1 MKGIKLAIFLA
12 FLVIILSCEKQE
24 NTSQKYC
31 DEMKSMGIIDSFS
44 YPITPGTPEWKKLK
58 NTEEKRKAVNI
69 PEHILQ
75 NMCTH
80 GLVYSCAKCPSYRE
94 IWAFSDKQVGFE
106 VLVRDINSFAEL
118 CQRGDAG
125 REFFDYYRTL
135 QPADY
140 DTTWT
145 NIEKGDFVIHIYVT
159 EVYLSRQVFLT
170 QLTKRELGDIINDVY
185 LKYKEK
191 EKYDLSQICKLGSF
205 YLISNILYYNLE
217 YQPFISFV
225 ENNPRMPTFLSNF
238 VPAPVTYADFDS
250 LKFYTKSFLQTL
262 NE

>member
-1 MKGIKLAIFLA
+1 MKGINLLIFSS

-24 NTSQKYC
+24 NTSQKNC
-31 DEMKSMGIIDSFS
+31 DEMKLMGVIDSFS
-44 YPITPGTPEWKKLK
+44 YPILPGTPEWKKLK

-69 PEHILQ
+69 PEEILQ

-80 GLVYSCAKCPSYRE
+80 GLVYSCVKCPSYRE
-94 IWAFSDKQVGFE
+94 IWAFNYQQVGFDI
-106 VLVRDINSFAEL
+106 LVRDINSFAEL
-118 CQRGDAG
+118 CKREDAG

-135 QPADY
+135 QPSDY

-145 NIEKGDFVIHIYVT
+145 NIEKGDFVIHIYTT
-159 EVYLSRQVFLT
+159 EFYLSRQVFLT
-170 QLTKRELGDIINDVY
+170 QLTNSELEDIVSEVY

-191 EKYDLSQICKLGSF
+191 EKYDLSKFCILGSF

-217 YQPFISFV
+217 YKPFISFAK
-225 ENNPRMPTFLSNF
+225 NNQRMQMFLSNF
-238 VPAPVTYADFDS
+238 VPSPITYTDLDS
-250 LKFYTKSFLQTL
+250 LKFYTQSFLQTL

>member
-1 MKGIKLAIFLA
+1 MLL
-12 FLVIILSCEKQE
+12 FLVVILSCEKQE
-24 NTSQKYC
+24 NTSQKNC

-44 YPITPGTPEWKKLK
+44 YPIVPGTPEWRKLK
-58 NTEEKRKAVNI
+58 NWEEKREAGNI
-69 PEHILQ
+69 PEDILQ

-80 GLVYSCAKCPSYRE
+80 GLVYSCVKCPSYNE
-94 IWAFSDKQVGFE
+94 IWAFSDKQVGFDI
-106 VLVRDINSFAEL
+106 LVRDINSFAEL
-118 CQRGDAG
+118 SQREDAG

-135 QPADY
+135 QPSDY

-145 NIEKGDFVIHIYVT
+145 NIEKGGFVIHIYVT

-170 QLTKRELGDIINDVY
+170 QLTNSELEDIVNEAY

-191 EKYDLSQICKLGSF
+191 EKYNLSQLCKLGSF

-217 YQPFISFV
+217 YQPFVSFV
-225 ENNPRMPTFLSNF
+225 GNNRRMPTFLSNF
-238 VPAPVTYADFDS
+238 APAPAPITYADFDS
-250 LKFYTKSFLQTL
+250 LKFHTESFLQTL